1 MSIENM
7 TIEEKFYKELTEYMQ
22 NGDELSVK
30 RIYSLF
36 SGINPKTVSWRL
48 HELVQQGKLQKT
60 GHGYYALTRIDE
72 HNAAGYDYMQKKSQ
86 MVYDIVIDY
95 GYNFYI
101 TGLDSLIGEILHI
114 PEKYPVLLTTEEV
127 EIKEIQEILS
137 EKELIVFTEKDRNI
151 IEKTTIKNKI
161 DVIILKGKDFSLS
174 VEHIAQKEKGF
185 VDLYYA
191 VTRMEY
197 GVSIPEL
204 SRIYQSL
211 QRNNSLAMTKIKNA
225 ARDRGISTE
234 INWLIE
240 IKKVSA
246 KVLEF
251 MSCQI
256 KEAK

>member
-1 MSIENM
+1 MSTDNM
-7 TIEEKFYKELTEYMQ
+7 TVDEKFYKELKEYMQ
-22 NGDELSVK
+22 NGEELSVK

-36 SGINPKTVSWRL
+36 PEINPKTVSWRL
-48 HELVQQGKLQKT
+48 HGLVQQGKIHRT
-60 GHGYYALTRIDE
+60 GHGYYALTKIDE
-72 HNAAGYDYMQKKSQ
+72 NNAAGYDYLQKKSQ

-101 TGLDSLIGEILHI
+101 TGLDSLIGEMLHM
-114 PEKYPVLLTTEEV
+114 PEKYPVLLVIEEAG
-127 EIKEIQEILS
+127 ITEIQDILS
-137 EKELIVFTEKDRNI
+137 EKELIVLTEKDRNI

-174 VEHIAQKEKGF
+174 VEHVAQKEKGF

-211 QRNNSLAMTKIKNA
+211 HRNNSLAITKIKNA

-240 IKKVSA
+240 INKASE

-251 MSCQI
+251 MSYQI